1 VFKIRL
7 GVPEMESLWSDLC
20 ARATSG
26 ALTAEEMKL
35 YKKWGKAMHLLA
47 GGPRHPGLNSHE
59 IVPLSRR

>member
-1 VFKIRL
+1 
-7 GVPEMESLWSDLC
+7 MESLWSDLC

-47 GGPRHPGLNSHE
+47 GDPRHPGLNSHE